1 MKIRILFVS
10 AGLATLFAAP
20 VFAQK
25 GELAEAKKGFETYD
39 ALRAANNGPLVKSA
53 LTKAKIAIDKA
64 AQNDKTS
71 ALPETY
77 ALRAAIYA
85 HTAMADT
92 IEATS
97 SPIFAAAEEA
107 LAKAKALDTKNENE
121 KYFTSTEGAL
131 AQSRLNAGVS
141 FYRDKKYDDAYK
153 AFEAAQK
160 YAKSDTSS
168 IYYAGISAAA
178 AKNYR
183 AAIDQYKKLITTN
196 FSEKDKVYLDLS
208 SLYLSEKDTAN
219 AVSIAAEAVQKF
231 PTNAELRKRE
241 IEISIQ
247 AGKVQQVLEKVLAA
261 INNDPKNKT
270 LYLYGGL
277 IYSQAADLNTTKISK
292 TKDAVTIAALQKDK
306 ADNYAKAADMYK
318 KAIEVDP
325 TYFDAVLNIGYV
337 TLNPAIDTYNAAQ
350 QLPAAKQKEYD
361 AALAK
366 SKAQFDAAKPY
377 LDKATELQPA
387 SVDAWKNL
395 KTYYIGI
402 QNAPK
407 ANEIQKK
414 IDELEAKK

>member
-10 AGLATLFAAP
+10 AGLATLFVAP

-25 GELAEAKKGFETYD
+25 GELSNAKGAFETYD
-39 ALRAANNGPLVKSA
+39 ALRAANNGPLVKNS
-53 LTKAKIAIDKA
+53 LSKAKIAIDKA
-64 AQNDKTS
+64 SQNDKTS

-97 SPIFAAAEEA
+97 APIFGAAEEA
-107 LAKAKALDTKNENE
+107 LIKAKELDTKKENE
-121 KYFTSTEGAL
+121 KFLTSAEAAL
-131 AQSRLNAGVS
+131 AQGRLNAGVS

-153 AFEAAQK
+153 AFDLSQK
-160 YAKSDTSS
+160 YSKGDTTS

-178 AKNYR
+178 AKNYK

-208 SLYLSEKDTAN
+208 SLYLTEKDTTSALN
-219 AVSIAAEAVQKF
+219 IAAEAVQKF

-247 AGKVQQVLEKVLAA
+247 TGKVQQVLDKVLAA

-277 IYSQAADLNTTKISK
+277 IYSQAADVNTTKISK
-292 TKDAVTIAALQKDK
+292 TKDAATIASLQKEK
-306 ADNYAKAADMYK
+306 SDNYVKAADMYK
-318 KAIEVDP
+318 KAIEIDP
-325 TYFDAVLNIGYV
+325 NYFDAVLNIGYV

-361 AALAK
+361 VALAK

-377 LDKATELQPA
+377 LEKATELQPD

-395 KTYYIGI
+395 KTYYIGV
-402 QNAPK
+402 QNVAK

-414 IDELEAKK
+414 IVDLESKK